1 MKKKIGLLILVFS
14 LFTVTSV
21 SAESKET
28 KRGGCIITPSGW
40 ICPD

>member
-21 SAESKET
+21 SAESNKT
-28 KRGGCIITPSGW
+28 IKGGCIITPSGW
-40 ICPD
+40 ICPY